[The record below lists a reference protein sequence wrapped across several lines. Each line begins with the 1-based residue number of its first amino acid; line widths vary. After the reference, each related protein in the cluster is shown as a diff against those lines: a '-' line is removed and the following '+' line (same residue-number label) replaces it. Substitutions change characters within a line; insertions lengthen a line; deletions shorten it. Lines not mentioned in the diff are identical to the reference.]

1 MSNLQL
7 NKLKI
12 IKLSSN
18 VIVQSNDDTSFLNK
32 LLLTDTQVSRHNK
45 VFACGSSANTKFS
58 KTQLTKMAKLGGV
71 IHNITIFGNTLSDVG
86 KKGTDIDRN
95 VAKEFVDKKTDMF
108 HKTYITGESSGITL
122 NNNDIR
128 DIMKVIKS

>member
-1 MSNLQL
+1 MSNLEL

-18 VIVQSNDDTSFLNK
+18 VVVQSNDETNFLNK

-45 VFACGSSANTKFS
+45 VLACGSSANTKFS
-58 KTQLTKMAKLGGV
+58 KNQLTKMGKLGGV
-71 IHNITIFGNTLSDVG
+71 IHDITIFGNTLSDIA

-95 VAKEFVDKKTDMF
+95 VAKE
-108 HKTYITGESSGITL
+108 
-122 NNNDIR
+122 
-128 DIMKVIKS
+128 

>member
-32 LLLTDTQVSRHNK
+32 LLLTDTQVSRHK